1 MLCFQLP
8 EILQK
13 LEMSVV
19 LLNSPVDYNVPTF
32 KTHNQSEMQEIKD
45 KHRDKMHQF
54 CSHSKS
60 LDQVC
65 SFNLTFFDLPLKN
78 SDEGLVSLQ
87 EKGKIN
93 LRIFLKLFSFH
104 CPQNLESQ
112 TLSASLCSASSYNSH
127 FHGYTSP
134 CKWDWLFS
142 LSILWSPSVPK
153 WDFKALLC
161 QVGQAGLHICWDW
174 WKPAQWCSWCWEK
187 AFSNLPKE
195 KLQDASSDIAGLLL
209 S

>member
-1 MLCFQLP
+1 MQTCPEILCFQLP

-54 CSHSKS
+54 CSRSKS

-78 SDEGLVSLQ
+78 SNEGLVSLQ

-142 LSILWSPSVPK
+142 LFIL
-153 WDFKALLC
+153 
-161 QVGQAGLHICWDW
+161 
-174 WKPAQWCSWCWEK
+174 
-187 AFSNLPKE
+187 
-195 KLQDASSDIAGLLL
+195 
-209 S
+209 